1 MATGNP
7 SKRMVFFGWENH
19 LLQHQ
24 KCDVLCCLD
33 PLFLPIKIP
42 MVQKNTECCL
52 YLLVSW
58 MAITF
63 LMSLKYVFFVSSSLF
78 PPEHGSKSLVPRN
91 MQNQSFWHLPSKKK
105 TLIRK
110 PTMCTSFVLGK
121 LWISPKSKLDNLR

>member
-1 MATGNP
+1 MNGMLMGYTISSQTWQLEIPQSGC
-7 SKRMVFFGWENH
+7 FFWLENH

-63 LMSLKYVFFVSSSLF
+63 FGVFKVCFFCEFKPVSA
-78 PPEHGSKSLVPRN
+78 
-91 MQNQSFWHLPSKKK
+91 
-105 TLIRK
+105 
-110 PTMCTSFVLGK
+110 
-121 LWISPKSKLDNLR
+121 

>member
-1 MATGNP
+1 
-7 SKRMVFFGWENH
+7 
-19 LLQHQ
+19 
-24 KCDVLCCLD
+24 
-33 PLFLPIKIP
+33 

-91 MQNQSFWHLPSKKK
+91 TQNQSFRHLPSKKNIDTK
-105 TLIRK
+105 THHVYIICPRE
-110 PTMCTSFVLGK
+110 TMDF
-121 LWISPKSKLDNLR
+121 PKI